1 VGDDLLKSEI
11 ENNKNLHGRKIIFWN
26 NFENQKEEEIGVKY
40 ETCQKFFKKKKSK
53 K

>member
-11 ENNKNLHGRKIIFWN
+11 ENNKNLHGRKIIYWN
-26 NFENQKEEEIGVKY
+26 NLENQKEEEIGVRY
-40 ETCQKFFKKKKSK
+40 EKSQKFFKKKSK